1 MIMSAHFIENGRSEI
16 VVTYKHEESGEI
28 RQIPYWNVTYAKKK
42 ARALHEE
49 GYLGVKVSKIAEE
62 VLYIPALES

>member
-1 MIMSAHFIENGRSEI
+1 MI

-28 RQIPYWNVTYAKKK
+28 RQIPYRNVTYAKRK
-42 ARALHEE
+42 ARTLHEE

>member
-1 MIMSAHFIENGRSEI
+1 MI
-16 VVTYKHEESGEI
+16 VVTYKENESGEI
-28 RQIPYWNVTYAKKK
+28 RQIPYWNVTYAKRK

>member
-1 MIMSAHFIENGRSEI
+1 MI

-28 RQIPYWNVTYAKKK
+28 RQIPYYNVAYAKRK
-42 ARALHEE
+42 ARTLHEE

-62 VLYIPALES
+62 VLYIPALEITGTLY

>member
-1 MIMSAHFIENGRSEI
+1 MI

-28 RQIPYWNVTYAKKK
+28 RQIPYCNVTYAKRK

-62 VLYIPALES
+62 VLYIPALESLGAFN